1 MQQGLILKTS
11 TSIRTKFTLFIFIL
25 LLSTGVIFSL
35 TNFLWGAVI
44 SLGLGFAGVLAFS
57 NLIVKP
63 IKELA
68 MGVDELKRGKR
79 SPWLRAYGNDEL
91 GKLTQSFNR
100 MSALITEQQAKLVA
114 YTKELQAAYFATVGV
129 LAAAIDAR
137 DPSTLGHSARVAVT
151 SAIIGREIGLA
162 KEDLEELEIA
172 CLFHD
177 VGKLKTPDAILLK
190 SDTLNSAE
198 YDEMRRHPEA
208 GVIILERAQVL
219 RKYIPSIRHH
229 HEYYNGQ
236 GYPDGLRGDTI
247 PLFAAIISIA
257 DAFDAMTSARS
268 YKAPLSVSDALRE
281 LQECAGQQFHPGLVQ
296 AFVRAM
302 NNGHRS
308 ALHPHC
314 LPEVI

>member
-1 MQQGLILKTS
+1 MQQGLMFKTA
-11 TSIRTKFTLFIFIL
+11 TSIRTKFTLCIFL
-25 LLSTGVIFSL
+25 LLLCTAAIFSL
-35 TNFLWGAVI
+35 TNLLWGTAI
-44 SLGLGFAGVLAFS
+44 SLGLGFLVVLLLS
-57 NLIVKP
+57 NFIVKP
-63 IKELA
+63 IRELSLGLDA
-68 MGVDELKRGKR
+68 LKAGRR
-79 SPWLRAYGNDEL
+79 SRRLRVYGNDEL
-91 GKLTQSFNR
+91 GKLTASFNR
-100 MSALITEQQAKLVA
+100 MSSLITEQQEKLLA
-114 YTKELQAAYFATVGV
+114 YTEELQAAYLSTLRV

-137 DPSTLGHSARVAVT
+137 DPSTLGHSARVAVA
-151 SAIIGREIGLA
+151 SAMIGQEIGLA

-198 YDEMRRHPEA
+198 YDEIRRHPEA
-208 GVIILERAQVL
+208 GAVILERAQVL

-257 DAFDAMTSARS
+257 DAFDAMTSERS
-268 YKAPLSVSDALRE
+268 YKTALSVSDALQE
-281 LQECAGQQFHPGLVQ
+281 LQECAGKQFHPGLVQ

-302 NNGHRS
+302 GRETRP
-308 ALHPHC
+308 APHDHYF
-314 LPEVI
+314 PKVI